1 MACVIFVIRR
11 KSSLFRFFYYHL
23 WCFDYFGFFSSLFL
37 VFFDVRNILCIR
49 KIWMIN
55 GVCVW
60 HFSALYRGE
69 TIRNSLPLP
78 RILVHRLVFFNK
90 EVRNTWKDAPVL
102 AVVEQPARKRARDV
116 KKEYRS
122 MLSRVV
128 FRANPTDRKTSV
140 SSTCLGVG
148 TRITFIVFRSCVFFY
163 SAIVYRQVFRSEK
176 SLFNAAFI

>member
-1 MACVIFVIRR
+1 MECV
-11 KSSLFRFFYYHL
+11 
-23 WCFDYFGFFSSLFL
+23 FDTSQLFL
-37 VFFDVRNILCIR
+37 EGRQFETVFPYPGSSFIVS
-49 KIWMIN
+49 
-55 GVCVW
+55 
-60 HFSALYRGE
+60 F
-69 TIRNSLPLP
+69 
-78 RILVHRLVFFNK
+78 FFNK

-163 SAIVYRQVFRSEK
+163 SAVFRSEK
-176 SLFNAAFI
+176 VYLMSLLSNYLPW